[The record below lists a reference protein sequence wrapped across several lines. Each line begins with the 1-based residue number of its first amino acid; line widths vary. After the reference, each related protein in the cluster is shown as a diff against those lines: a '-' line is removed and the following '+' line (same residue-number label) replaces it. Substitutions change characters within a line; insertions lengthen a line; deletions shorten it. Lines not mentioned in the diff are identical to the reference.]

1 MAEKEQQAQE
11 QTSEQTHEQT
21 WQEQE
26 PQTEDENTPDKEVGA
41 SADNIKN
48 LDLLLDIPLD
58 VSVEVGRSRMLVRD
72 LLQMDEGYVV
82 ELGKQTNEPLDVYVN
97 SRLIA
102 RGEVV
107 LVDDKLG
114 LRLTDVVSPAE
125 RIENLA

>member
-1 MAEKEQQAQE
+1 MAENEQQQAQAQE
-11 QTSEQTHEQT
+11 HAAQAVNGNVTSKAET
-21 WQEQE
+21 
-26 PQTEDENTPDKEVGA
+26 GA
-41 SADNIKN
+41 ENIKN

-82 ELGKQTNEPLDVYVN
+82 ELGKQANEPLDVYVN

-107 LVDDKLG
+107 LIEDKLG

>member
-1 MAEKEQQAQE
+1 MAEEDQENVQQQQE
-11 QTSEQTHEQT
+11 QRGSAQTAAGTSGAKG
-21 WQEQE
+21 
-26 PQTEDENTPDKEVGA
+26 TEGGAENL
-41 SADNIKN
+41 KN
-48 LDLLLDIPLD
+48 LELLLDIPLD

-82 ELGKQTNEPLDVYVN
+82 ELGKQANEPLDVYVN

-107 LVDDKLG
+107 MVDKLG

>member
-1 MAEKEQQAQE
+1 MAEEDQENVQQQQE
-11 QTSEQTHEQT
+11 QKGSTQTDSGTSGAKR
-21 WQEQE
+21 
-26 PQTEDENTPDKEVGA
+26 TEGGAENL
-41 SADNIKN
+41 KN
-48 LDLLLDIPLD
+48 LELLLDIPLD

-82 ELGKQTNEPLDVYVN
+82 ELGKQANEPLDVYVN

-107 LVDDKLG
+107 MVDDKLG

>member
-1 MAEKEQQAQE
+1 MAEDEQQSPKQGE
-11 QTSEQTHEQT
+11 QNATST
-21 WQEQE
+21 
-26 PQTEDENTPDKEVGA
+26 NGSA
-41 SADNIKN
+41 SAPEKSAESGSENIKN
-48 LDLLLDIPLD
+48 LELLLDIPLD

-82 ELGKQTNEPLDVYVN
+82 ELGKQANEPLDVYVN

-107 LVDDKLG
+107 MVDDKLG

>member
-1 MAEKEQQAQE
+1 MEETETASPEPA
-11 QTSEQTHEQT
+11 
-21 WQEQE
+21 EQE
-26 PQTEDENTPDKEVGA
+26 PAVADELQEGL
-41 SADNIKN
+41 KN
-48 LDLLLDIPLD
+48 LELLLDIPLD
-58 VSVEVGRSRMLVRD
+58 VSVEVGRTKVLVRD

-82 ELGKQTNEPLDVYVN
+82 ELGKDANEPLDVYVN

-107 LVDDKLG
+107 LVNEKLG

>member
-1 MAEKEQQAQE
+1 MAEEDQENVQQQQE
-11 QTSEQTHEQT
+11 QRGSAQTAAGTSGAKG
-21 WQEQE
+21 
-26 PQTEDENTPDKEVGA
+26 TEGGAENL
-41 SADNIKN
+41 KN
-48 LDLLLDIPLD
+48 LELLLDIPLD

-82 ELGKQTNEPLDVYVN
+82 ELGKQANEPLDVYVN

-107 LVDDKLG
+107 MVDDKLG